1 LECGV
6 IDKKIYS
13 SGSDSHPAVAA
24 GPELHPL
31 ARRDG
36 TAPGDIGK
44 STIVSCVAYQN
55 GKRLE
60 SFPIDD
66 ISEVIKQP
74 DIFLWIGLYEPDNAL
89 LDKMQEEFGLHEL
102 AMEDAR
108 AAHQRP
114 KLETY
119 GESIFI
125 VVKTATLI
133 ENKIVFGE
141 THFFAGKNY
150 LITLRHGISKSHSS
164 VRANCE
170 NHPQRLALGAGYAL
184 YALLDDIVDNYLLAL
199 TELHSQFDQIEA
211 DIFDDSI
218 STDTLQRIYSIK
230 RELMLL
236 RDAAQPLVDIC
247 NELMRFHEEVIP
259 KYIRVY
265 LRDVQDHA
273 RRVIES
279 CDNMREMLV
288 SAMQINLA
296 MVSIGQNDVVKQL
309 AGWGAILAIPTVV
322 FSLYGMN
329 FKYMPELGWHY
340 SYFVVLGSTVAACF
354 GLHRKLK
361 KANWL

>member
-1 LECGV
+1 MM
-6 IDKKIYS
+6 S
-13 SGSDSHPAVAA
+13 ASGSDSN
-24 GPELHPL
+24 PL
-31 ARRDG
+31 VSHDG
-36 TAPGDIGK
+36 ATLVDTGR
-44 STIVSCVAYQN
+44 STIINCVAYQN

-60 SFPIDD
+60 PFPIDD
-66 ISEVIKQP
+66 ISEIIKRP
-74 DIFLWIGLYEPDNAL
+74 DVFLWIGLYEPDNAL
-89 LDKMQEEFGLHEL
+89 LYKMQEEFALHEL

-114 KLETY
+114 KMETY

-150 LITLRHGISKSHSS
+150 LITLRHGISKSHAL
-164 VRANCE
+164 VRASCE
-170 NHPQRLALGAGYAL
+170 SHPQRLALGTGYAL
-184 YALLDDIVDNYLLAL
+184 YALLDAIVDNYLVAL
-199 TELHSQFDQIEA
+199 TALHGQFNRIEA
-211 DIFDDSI
+211 DIFDASI
-218 STDTLQRIYSIK
+218 STDKMKRIYSIK

-236 RDAAQPLVDIC
+236 RDAALPLVDIC
-247 NELMRFHEEVIP
+247 SELMRFHEDVIP
-259 KYIRVY
+259 KSIRVY

-279 CDNMREMLV
+279 CDNMREMLT
-288 SAMQINLA
+288 SALQINLA

-329 FKYMPELGWHY
+329 FKFMPELNWHY
-340 SYFVVLGSTVAACF
+340 SYFVVVSSTLAACI
-354 GLHRKLK
+354 GLYRKLK

>member
-1 LECGV
+1 M
-6 IDKKIYS
+6 
-13 SGSDSHPAVAA
+13 AA
-24 GPELHPL
+24 APDLALHPP
-31 ARRDG
+31 
-36 TAPGDIGK
+36 APRGDAASGGIVK
-44 STIVSCVAYQN
+44 SSIVSCVAYRN

-66 ISEVIKQP
+66 ISEIIQQP
-74 DIFLWIGLYEPDNAL
+74 DVFLWIGLYEPDNAL

-119 GESIFI
+119 GESVFI
-125 VVKTATLI
+125 VVKTATLV

-150 LITLRHGISKSHSS
+150 LITLRHGNSKSHSS
-164 VRANCE
+164 IRASCE
-170 NHPQRLALGAGYAL
+170 NQPQRLALGTGYAL
-184 YALLDDIVDNYLLAL
+184 YALLDAIVDNYLLAL
-199 TELHSQFDQIEA
+199 TELHSQFNQIEA
-211 DIFDDSI
+211 DIFDDTI
-218 STDTLQRIYSIK
+218 STETLQRIYSIK

-236 RDAAQPLVDIC
+236 RDAARPLVDIC
-247 NELMRFHEEVIP
+247 NDLMRFHEDVIP
-259 KYIRVY
+259 KSIRVY

-329 FKYMPELGWHY
+329 FEHMPELGWHY
-340 SYFVVLGSTVAACF
+340 SYFVVLGSTVAACI

-361 KANWL
+361 QANWL

>member
-1 LECGV
+1 L
-6 IDKKIYS
+6 
-13 SGSDSHPAVAA
+13 P
-24 GPELHPL
+24 P
-31 ARRDG
+31 
-36 TAPGDIGK
+36 
-44 STIVSCVAYQN
+44 
-55 GKRLE
+55 
-60 SFPIDD
+60 FPIDE
-66 ISEVIKQP
+66 ISEIIKRP

-133 ENKIVFGE
+133 ENKIFIGE

-164 VRANCE
+164 IRASCE
-170 NHPQRLALGAGYAL
+170 GHPQRLALGTGYAL
-184 YALLDDIVDNYLLAL
+184 YALLDGIVDNYLLAV
-199 TELHSQFDQIEA
+199 TELHNQFNKIEA
-211 DIFDDSI
+211 EIFEPRI
-218 STDTLQRIYSIK
+218 STGEMRQIYSIK
-230 RELMLL
+230 RELMQL
-236 RDAAQPLVDIC
+236 RDAALPLVDIC
-247 NELMRFHEEVIP
+247 SELMRFHEDVIP
-259 KYIRVY
+259 KSIRVY

-279 CDNMREMLV
+279 CDNMRELLT

-329 FKYMPELGWHY
+329 FKFMPELDWHY
-340 SYFVVLGSTVAACF
+340 SYFVVVSLTAVACI
-354 GLHRKLK
+354 GLYNKLK
-361 KANWL
+361 KSKWL

>member
-1 LECGV
+1 METNNPGLR
-6 IDKKIYS
+6 
-13 SGSDSHPAVAA
+13 P
-24 GPELHPL
+24 P
-31 ARRDG
+31 ARRDES
-36 TAPGDIGK
+36 APRAIGK
-44 STIVSCVAYQN
+44 STIVNCVAYQN

-60 SFPIDD
+60 AFPIDD
-66 ISEVIKQP
+66 ISEIIKEP

-125 VVKTATLI
+125 VVKTATLV

-164 VRANCE
+164 IRANCE
-170 NHPQRLALGAGYAL
+170 NHPQKLALGTGYAL
-184 YALLDDIVDNYLLAL
+184 YALLDAIVDNYLLAL
-199 TELHSQFDQIEA
+199 TELHTQFTQLEA
-211 DIFDDSI
+211 DIFDDSM

-236 RDAAQPLVDIC
+236 RDAAQPFVDIC
-247 NELMRFHEEVIP
+247 HELMRFHEDVIP
-259 KYIRVY
+259 KSIRVY

-273 RRVIES
+273 RRVMES

-329 FKYMPELGWHY
+329 FEYMPELKWHY
-340 SYFVVLGSTVAACF
+340 SYFAVVGSTVVACI
-354 GLHRKLK
+354 GLRRKLK